1 MTTLPDSVHDLIASG
16 DAHAL
21 DGAGFAEMVS
31 GATDKQLREV
41 MTHPDTRTLILDRIF
56 GQMGERVRPDRVRGI
71 DAVVHWHVTG
81 GPAGAIDRFQ
91 VHIRDGAAVVTRNG
105 EDKAKVTMI
114 VDPVGFLRMIAGET
128 TGMKLMLGRKLR
140 VKGDM
145 MFAPRLEHMF
155 NTDPAAL

>member
-1 MTTLPDSVHDLIASG
+1 MTTLPEPVQELLASG
-16 DAHAL
+16 DAEAMN
-21 DGAGFAEMVS
+21 GAAFAELV
-31 GATDKQLREV
+31 GVATDVQLRDV
-41 MTHPDTRTLILDRIF
+41 MAHPDTRTLILDRIF
-56 GQMGERVRPDRVRGI
+56 DQMAERVVPERTRGI
-71 DAVVHWHVTG
+71 DAVVHWHITG
-81 GPAGAIDRFQ
+81 GPAGGLDRFQ

-105 EDKAKVTMI
+105 EAKAKVTMI
-114 VDPVGFLRMIAGET
+114 VDPVGFLRMIAGQT